1 MALTENY
8 AILREVRLVS
18 SRVRPAVR
26 RASDC
31 IEFVQYCEKVIR

>member
-1 MALTENY
+1 MSIPENY

-18 SRVRPAVR
+18 SRVKPAVR
-26 RASDC
+26 RASFC